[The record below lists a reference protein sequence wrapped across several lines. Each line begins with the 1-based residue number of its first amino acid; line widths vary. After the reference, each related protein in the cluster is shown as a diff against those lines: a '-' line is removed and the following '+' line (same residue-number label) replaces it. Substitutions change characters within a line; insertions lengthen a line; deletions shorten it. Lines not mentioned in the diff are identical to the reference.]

1 MKYIRDFSKAP
12 RYRPTATSD
21 ISGVFYLQVFSHF
34 EGGLK
39 NTIPTSIIGLPD
51 YVRMVKD
58 DRYFEEFNIIRSL
71 RASSNDEY
79 KILKRELPYITPSV
93 LLNKRNLK
101 TSSEVQENL
110 IQFTGYFYFDIDTF
124 PEQYSVYTYKDYI
137 IKRYG
142 HLVSFVCLSSSLGG
156 VSILIK
162 INNEVTID
170 NFQSLWDTIRLT
182 ILKDEEIDTNC
193 QGIGRAMIQSY
204 DKELYVNYDNCI
216 TLDSV
221 IDNKEK
227 IGIDPIVCTVYNK
240 ANPHLFNQCNKL
252 DPSTFKYKV
261 YNIDEVLA
269 TIKTKTII
277 PVFNPVVEFREEDVI
292 ETYIPKV
299 IIDGMKHKTY
309 YVLIHQLCYLNQDVP
324 LDYLYSMLF
333 YVNNIYAKPRME
345 VKELSR
351 FFTFIISKIIKTGK
365 INVRPKKRWVH
376 WNKENKELTSQ
387 EKLKIAKVLT
397 GAFERHTTINKIQE
411 AKKQL
416 ELEGKKITNRAIA
429 KMIQMDVSTVGKRIK
444 DKPVDMDYEVSLWN

>member
-1 MKYIRDFSKAP
+1 VCSY
-12 RYRPTATSD
+12 
-21 ISGVFYLQVFSHF
+21 F
-34 EGGLK
+34 ENGLS
-39 NTIPTSIIGLPD
+39 NTIPSKIIGLPD
-51 YVRMVKD
+51 YVRMVND
-58 DRYFEEFNIIRSL
+58 SSLIEEFNTIRNL
-71 RASSNDEY
+71 RINGNDEY
-79 KILKRELPYITPSV
+79 KRLKKNLPYTTPSV
-93 LLNKRNLK
+93 IVKKRKLGNP
-101 TSSEVQENL
+101 SEIHENL
-110 IQFTGYFYFDIDTF
+110 IQFTGYFYFDIDAF
-124 PEQYSVYTYKDYI
+124 SEQYSVYTYKDYI

-162 INNEVTID
+162 ITNEVTVD
-170 NFQSLWDTIRLT
+170 NFQNLWDTIRLT

-309 YVLIHQLCYLNQDVP
+309 YVLIHQLYYLNQDVP
-324 LDYLYSMLF
+324 IDYLYSMLF
-333 YVNNIYAKPRME
+333 YVNNNYAKPRME

-351 FFTFIISKIIKTGK
+351 FFTFVISKIIKTGK
-365 INVRPKKRWVH
+365 INVKSKKRWVH

-416 ELEGKKITNRAIA
+416 ELDGKKITNRAIA
-429 KMIQMDVSTVGKRIK
+429 KLIEMDVSTVGKRIK
-444 DKPVDMDYEVSLWN
+444 DEPVDMDYEVSLWN